1 MQMDAFDAKYKYN
14 YKPKYKPKPNYK
26 PTCRPKDKTIDRNKI
41 KTAIFSNGTLF
52 FCCDAS
58 SEKKRYAL
66 FKKILFFSF
75 FQRTKAK
82 AKAANGGQR

>member
-14 YKPKYKPKPNYK
+14 YKPKYKYKPKPNYK

-52 FCCDAS
+52 
-58 SEKKRYAL
+58 
-66 FKKILFFSF
+66 KKILFFSF
-75 FQRTKAK
+75 FQRAKTEPKPTKR
-82 AKAANGGQR
+82 GRS